1 MDLTVMQQKI
11 GLQSK
16 GYFDR
21 IKLFNIGGVNM
32 FLLSPVFKDYIWG
45 GNRLKTDFGFEN
57 DLEKTAEA
65 WVLSCHKDGENTIA
79 SGKYSGR
86 KLSEVL
92 TDGML
97 GSDGTKFDF
106 FPILIKLIDAKNNL
120 SLQVHP
126 DNEYALK
133 NENEYGKTECWYILD
148 CEKDSELIY
157 GFKEDISPEEFRASI
172 ENDTVLDRV
181 NHVKVKKGDFFF
193 IDSGTLHAI
202 GKGILLAEIQQNSN
216 TTYRVYDYNRLG
228 NDGKPRPLHID
239 KAVDVTV
246 CKKPVRSS
254 SPEGEPEKH
263 KGFEKTLLTS
273 CDLFK
278 VNLYKS
284 KKSVSLFADEKS
296 FVSVLIIDGK
306 GTIKNGDETLEIKKG
321 DSVFIPASAGE
332 IEIKGKIEFIETRV

>member
-1 MDLTVMQQKI
+1 
-11 GLQSK
+11 
-16 GYFDR
+16 
-21 IKLFNIGGVNM
+21 M

-45 GNRLKTDFGFEN
+45 GNRLKTDFGFIN
-57 DLEKTAEA
+57 DLSKTAEA
-65 WVLSCHKDGENTIA
+65 WVLSCHKDGENIILN
-79 SGKYSGR
+79 GKEKGK

-92 TDGML
+92 NDKML
-97 GSDGTKFDF
+97 GFNGCRFDF

-133 NENEYGKTECWYILD
+133 NEKEYGKTECWYILD
-148 CEKDSELIY
+148 CDEDSELIY
-157 GFKEDISPEEFRASI
+157 GFKKDITSEEFRSSI
-172 ENDTVLDRV
+172 ENNTVLDKV

-246 CKKPVRSS
+246 CKKPERSCK
-254 SPEGEPEKH
+254 PEGKPEKH
-263 KGFEKTLLTS
+263 DGYEKTLLTD
-273 CDLFK
+273 CELFK
-278 VNLYKS
+278 VNLYKTQ
-284 KKSVSLFADEKS
+284 KQVTLIADEKS
-296 FVSVLIIDGK
+296 FISILAIDGS
-306 GTIKNGDETLEIKKG
+306 GTIRNKDEFLEIKKG

-332 IEIKGKIEFIETRV
+332 IEINGKIEFIETRV